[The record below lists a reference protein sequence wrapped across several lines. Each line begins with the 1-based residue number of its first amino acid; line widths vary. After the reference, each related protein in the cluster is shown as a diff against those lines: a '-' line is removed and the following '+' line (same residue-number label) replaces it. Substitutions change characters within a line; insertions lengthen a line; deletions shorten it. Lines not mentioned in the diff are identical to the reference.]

1 MPISLLDSP
10 ALTPSEAAE
19 VLKVTR
25 QTIYA
30 LIDRGEL
37 TRYKVGRS
45 TRLNRQQVL
54 ALVGGEPDGNTAA

>member
-1 MPISLLDSP
+1 MQISLLDSP

-25 QTIYA
+25 QTVYA

-37 TRYKVGRS
+37 RRFKVGRS
-45 TRLNRQQVL
+45 TRIPTRDVL
-54 ALVGGEPDGNTAA
+54 GLIGGGSDAGAA